1 MITHLRVGEFEG
13 EGARGCKGGILGGRE
28 SGEGH
33 CCAMSDSR
41 VYPGGSAKDRGDGGR
56 ENVPIVGVEGGGL
69 CWEGVGG
76 SCVGGVLVVGGWI
89 LEGWIVGVEGDVL
102 SWEGLGGRGV
112 GVL

>member
-1 MITHLRVGEFEG
+1 MITHVRVGEFEG

-69 CWEGVGG
+69 CWEGVD
-76 SCVGGVLVVGGWI
+76 VWGVLV
-89 LEGWIVGVEGDVL
+89 
-102 SWEGLGGRGV
+102 LGG
-112 GVL
+112 